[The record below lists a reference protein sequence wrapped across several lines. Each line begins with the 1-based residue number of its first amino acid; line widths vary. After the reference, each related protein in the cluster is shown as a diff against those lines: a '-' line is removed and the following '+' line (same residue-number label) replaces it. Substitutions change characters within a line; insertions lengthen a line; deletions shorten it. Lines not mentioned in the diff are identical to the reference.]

1 MLFLTGTPCCLPASS
16 SGRRQAGQVGL
27 LVTTTTSCQYP
38 LGVLVPGILPRL
50 SGQGKPVIR
59 LWSRAAELS
68 YELPAK
74 MSGKELVKTGVDNTA
89 RRKWDKSEYEDKA
102 KQRDAKEAEAEESA
116 LDAKKRKRLERD
128 PLHQGVIVQRSHL
141 KARKYTLNLEARLG
155 KTQVVT
161 PNTPL
166 NQQAGYY
173 CNVCDCILRD
183 SATYLDHIN
192 GKWHQRAL
200 GMSMRVERSTA
211 QDVKRRLEEHKS
223 LKETAADVD
232 TVADGFD
239 RRVLEAEE
247 EEERH
252 KEERR
257 RQRKEQRQEKRGGEE
272 EADGGADDDMMAL
285 MGFGGF
291 GTSSKR

>member
-1 MLFLTGTPCCLPASS
+1 MSDKQLV
-16 SGRRQAGQVGL
+16 VGK
-27 LVTTTTSCQYP
+27 SK
-38 LGVLVPGILPRL
+38 
-50 SGQGKPVIR
+50 S
-59 LWSRAAELS
+59 
-68 YELPAK
+68 
-74 MSGKELVKTGVDNTA
+74 GVDNTA
-89 RRKWDKSEYEDKA
+89 RRKWNKDDFAEKA
-102 KQRDAKEAEAEESA
+102 KERDEKETEAEESA

-141 KARKYTLNLEARLG
+141 KAREYKLNLEARLG

-211 QDVKRRLEEHKS
+211 QDIKRRLEEHKAQ
-223 LKETAADVD
+223 KYKATDVD

-239 RRVLEAEE
+239 RGVLEAEE
-247 EEERH
+247 AEER
-252 KEERR
+252 KRE
-257 RQRKEQRQEKRGGEE
+257 EKRKRKKQGGKGSEPEPAAEE
-272 EADGGADDDMMAL
+272 EADPDMMAL

-291 GTSSKR
+291 GSTTKPR